1 MKLKKCNAVLALA
14 SVFFGLVHI
23 GYSAFAYL
31 TFYYNPTLKMLTA
44 IPFLAAV
51 CLHAVLGMLLVFLQG
66 DGTRLSLYPKLNKG
80 TVVQRVTAA
89 LIFPL
94 LIVHLNTFSLLQE
107 SAAAGNW
114 FGFALVLIAQ
124 VLFYIMVDAHI
135 VTSFTKALI
144 TLGALSSEKKR
155 KTADRIVWIVG
166 AALFLF
172 ALFAILKTEL
182 AMFVP
187 GGAA

>member
-1 MKLKKCNAVLALA
+1 M
-14 SVFFGLVHI
+14 
-23 GYSAFAYL
+23 
-31 TFYYNPTLKMLTA
+31 
-44 IPFLAAV
+44 
-51 CLHAVLGMLLVFLQG
+51 
-66 DGTRLSLYPKLNKG
+66 
-80 TVVQRVTAA
+80 
-89 LIFPL
+89 
-94 LIVHLNTFSLLQE
+94 
-107 SAAAGNW
+107 
-114 FGFALVLIAQ
+114 
-124 VLFYIMVDAHI
+124 
-135 VTSFTKALI
+135 TSFTKALI